1 MAYKE
6 KGQPVREKVEA
17 ALETIRPI
25 LQNDGGDIEL
35 IDVDEATGL
44 VTVSLQG
51 ACAGCPH
58 AAITLKNGVEA
69 RLKQAIPEVTGV
81 VNQPR

>member
-1 MAYKE
+1 MRDK
-6 KGQPVREKVEA
+6 VREVIDG
-17 ALETIRPI
+17 IRPM

-35 IDVDEATGL
+35 IDVDEPAGV

-69 RLKQAIPEVTGV
+69 RIKQAIPEVTAV
-81 VNQPR
+81 VNRLTIDS